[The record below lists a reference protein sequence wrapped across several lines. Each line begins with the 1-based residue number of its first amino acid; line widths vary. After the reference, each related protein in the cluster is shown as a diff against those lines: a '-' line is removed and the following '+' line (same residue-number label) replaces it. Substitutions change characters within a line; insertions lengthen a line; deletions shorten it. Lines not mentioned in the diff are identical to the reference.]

1 MADMVRCRTD
11 CGPSPGGALSM
22 MKPTR
27 RVLLAGLAA
36 AAGSGLAGCVAPG
49 GPSARGPVGGLAA
62 TTPAPSSVDYA
73 AIYAVKG
80 DKFPIPAVEYAK
92 LDRAF
97 LRQEVDYSGREKP
110 GTIVVDPKAR
120 FLYLVGDG
128 GRARRYGVGV
138 GKEGFGWSGVA
149 DVRSKQEWPDWYPPA
164 EMIKRRPDIKKQ
176 LAKLQSGIG
185 MKGGPD
191 NPVGA
196 RALYLW
202 QGNKDTLFR
211 IHGTVEPDT
220 IGTSV
225 SSGCIRM
232 INQDAMDLYGR
243 VPVGTKV
250 VVLG

>member
-1 MADMVRCRTD
+1 MTK
-11 CGPSPGGALSM
+11 PS
-22 MKPTR
+22 R
-27 RVLLAGLAA
+27 RLLLAGLAA
-36 AAGSGLAGCVAPG
+36 AAGSGLAGCVTPG
-49 GPSARGPVGGLAA
+49 GPSAARPGVNGLAA
-62 TTPAPSSVDYA
+62 TAPAPPTFDYA
-73 AIYAVKG
+73 AIYAEVKT
-80 DKFPIPAVEYAK
+80 DKFPIPAVEYSK

-97 LRQEVDYSGREKP
+97 LRQEVEYSGREKP

-120 FLYLVGDG
+120 FLYLVGEG

-176 LAKLQSGIG
+176 LSKLQSGIG
-185 MKGGPD
+185 MKGGLD

-232 INQDAMDLYGR
+232 INQDAIDLFSR
-243 VPVGTKV
+243 VEVGTKV
-250 VVLG
+250 VVRN